1 MGTAPHQHTPHVL
14 GVSQRSPK
22 LAGDLSSRV
31 PIGLGLGVLGVACV
45 APRAS
50 RAPRSRGSAKTQC
63 RYSAETTRVIGDW
76 ADGSIEAGEVELV
89 VSELAG
95 GIVQFRSVHA
105 KGSSRYGEEYELE
118 VGSTENLYL
127 IKASDRPWLLIG
139 AFSQDSKGL
148 LSQMLEKESGLAD
161 KIGTMMLQFFDGGQA
176 ILQPLKPQ
184 SQAAFFFDVAYY
196 LCISNHIHVLL

>member
-1 MGTAPHQHTPHVL
+1 MGTAPHQPTPHVL

-22 LAGDLSSRV
+22 LAGDVSSRV
-31 PIGLGLGVLGVACV
+31 PIGLGLGVLGVLGVVC
-45 APRAS
+45 APRAP
-50 RAPRSRGSAKTQC
+50 RAPRSRQSAKTQC

-148 LSQMLEKESGLAD
+148 LSQMLDKESGLAD
-161 KIGTMMLQFFDGGQA
+161 KIGTMMLQFFDGGQVGNTQTA
-176 ILQPLKPQ
+176 KT
-184 SQAAFFFDVAYY
+184 
-196 LCISNHIHVLL
+196 C

>member
-1 MGTAPHQHTPHVL
+1 
-14 GVSQRSPK
+14 
-22 LAGDLSSRV
+22 
-31 PIGLGLGVLGVACV
+31 
-45 APRAS
+45 
-50 RAPRSRGSAKTQC
+50 
-63 RYSAETTRVIGDW
+63 
-76 ADGSIEAGEVELV
+76 VELV

-184 SQAAFFFDVAYY
+184 SQAAFFF
-196 LCISNHIHVLL
+196 